1 MQHGSFWARRLHSL
15 SGVVP
20 IGAFVLEHFFSN
32 SFSMQGPEAY
42 NKMVHTLST
51 LPYVLWLEVFVIFV
65 PILFHAVYGTYIAF
79 QARYN
84 AVSYPYPRNWMF
96 VVQRV
101 TGIFLFIYIAL
112 HVWETRAQV
121 FFDESL
127 KLRFF
132 EHMQDLLS
140 NPLYFGLY
148 VAGVLS
154 AAFHFANGLWTFG
167 IVWGITQ
174 GRHAQRL
181 STWACTGVGLV
192 VAAMGISSL
201 LGFFQH

>member
-1 MQHGSFWARRLHSL
+1 MEHGSFWARRLHSL

-20 IGAFVLEHFFSN
+20 IGAFVFEHMFSN
-32 SFSMQGPEAY
+32 SFSTQGSAAY
-42 NKMVHTLST
+42 NEMVHTLTSI
-51 LPYVLWLEVFVIFV
+51 PYVLWLEIFVIYI
-65 PILFHAVYGTYIAF
+65 PILFHAVYGTYIAI

-84 AVSYPYPRNWMF
+84 AASYPYGRNWMF
-96 VVQRV
+96 LLQRLS
-101 TGIFLFIYIAL
+101 GIFLFIYIGL

-140 NPLYFGLY
+140 NPAYFALYL
-148 VAGVLS
+148 AGVLA

-167 IVWGITQ
+167 IVWGITV
-174 GRHAQRL
+174 GRNAQRL
-181 STWACTGVGLV
+181 STYACAGIGIIVAGMGVN
-192 VAAMGISSL
+192 SL

>member
-1 MQHGSFWARRLHSL
+1 MEHGSFWARRLHSL

-20 IGAFVLEHFFSN
+20 IGAFVFEHMFSN
-32 SFSMQGPEAY
+32 SFSTQGSAAY
-42 NKMVHTLST
+42 NEMVHTLTSI
-51 LPYVLWLEVFVIFV
+51 PYVLWLEIFVIYI
-65 PILFHAVYGTYIAF
+65 PILFHAVYGTYIAI

-84 AVSYPYPRNWMF
+84 AVSYPYGRNWMF
-96 VVQRV
+96 LLQRLS
-101 TGIFLFIYIAL
+101 GIFLFIYIGL

-132 EHMQDLLS
+132 EHMLEWLS
-140 NPLYFGLY
+140 NPAYFALYL
-148 VAGVLS
+148 AGVLA

-167 IVWGITQ
+167 IVWGITA
-174 GRHAQRL
+174 GRNAQRL
-181 STWACTGVGLV
+181 STYACAGIGIIVAGMGVN
-192 VAAMGISSL
+192 SL

>member
-1 MQHGSFWARRLHSL
+1 MEHGSFWARRLHSL

-20 IGAFVLEHFFSN
+20 IGAFVFEHMFSN
-32 SFSMQGPEAY
+32 SFSTQGSAAY
-42 NKMVHTLST
+42 NEMVHTLTSI
-51 LPYVLWLEVFVIFV
+51 PYVLWLEIFVIYI
-65 PILFHAVYGTYIAF
+65 PILFHAVYGTYIAI

-84 AVSYPYPRNWMF
+84 TVSYPYGRNWMF
-96 VVQRV
+96 LLQRISGV
-101 TGIFLFIYIAL
+101 FLFIYIGL

-140 NPLYFGLY
+140 NPAYFALYL
-148 VAGVLS
+148 AGVLA

-167 IVWGITQ
+167 IVWGITA
-174 GRHAQRL
+174 GRNAQRL
-181 STWACTGVGLV
+181 STYACAGIGIIVAGMGVN
-192 VAAMGISSL
+192 SL

>member
-1 MQHGSFWARRLHSL
+1 MEHGSFWARRLHSL

-20 IGAFVLEHFFSN
+20 IGAFVFEHMFSN
-32 SFSMQGPEAY
+32 SFSTQGSAAY
-42 NKMVHTLST
+42 NEMVHTLTSI
-51 LPYVLWLEVFVIFV
+51 PYVLWLEIFVIYI
-65 PILFHAVYGTYIAF
+65 PILFHAVYGTYIAI

-84 AVSYPYPRNWMF
+84 AVSYPYGRNWMF
-96 VVQRV
+96 LLQRLS
-101 TGIFLFIYIAL
+101 GIFLFIYIGL

-132 EHMQDLLS
+132 EHMQELLS
-140 NPLYFGLY
+140 NPAYFALYL
-148 VAGVLS
+148 AGVLA

-167 IVWGITQ
+167 IVWGITA
-174 GRHAQRL
+174 GRNAQRL
-181 STWACTGVGLV
+181 STYACAGIGIIVAGMGVN
-192 VAAMGISSL
+192 SL

>member
-1 MQHGSFWARRLHSL
+1 MDHGSFWARRLHSL

-20 IGAFVLEHFFSN
+20 IGAFLFEHMFSN
-32 SFSMQGPEAY
+32 SFSMQGSEAY
-42 NKMVHTLST
+42 NGMVHGLTS
-51 LPYVLWLEVFVIFV
+51 LPYVLWIEIFFIYL
-65 PILFHAVYGTYIAF
+65 PILFHAVYGTWIAV

-84 AVSYPYPRNWMF
+84 AISYPFARNWMF
-96 VVQRV
+96 TLQRV
-101 TGIFLFIYIAL
+101 SGVFLFLYIGL
-112 HVWETRAQV
+112 HVYETRVQA

-140 NPLYFGLY
+140 NPAVFALYL
-148 VAGVLS
+148 AGVLS

-167 IVWGITQ
+167 IVWGITE

-181 STWACTGVGLV
+181 STFACTAIGVIVAGMGVGSLV
-192 VAAMGISSL
+192 
-201 LGFFQH
+201 GFFRH